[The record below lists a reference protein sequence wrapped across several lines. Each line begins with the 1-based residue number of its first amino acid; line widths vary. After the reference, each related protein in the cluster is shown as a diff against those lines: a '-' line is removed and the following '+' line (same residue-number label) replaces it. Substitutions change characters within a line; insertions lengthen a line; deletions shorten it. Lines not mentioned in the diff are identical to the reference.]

1 MGVFNSVW
9 TVSLVGIVV
18 IACLLAYQL
27 RYNYTHIYSHPIQSS
42 GAKSSPNKVN
52 SNSGNVD
59 RTEGTRQTDEG
70 EMSYRK
76 NQMWT
81 THEGIVTT
89 QEQKW
94 TMFHLNHTQLLS
106 TTTLEHS
113 HSSLS
118 AMFVY
123 NEINAPARDTR
134 RFLLF
139 PVPKNITH
147 ISTAKIVNSN
157 NMQAADSGS
166 SNAEATGVGINNE
179 EEDEQLYLL
188 ANDYY
193 IFSQHTGTRAEE
205 EEANQSANPASRTH
219 VDGTLLFIR
228 ADEGEEEYVRELRE
242 NVGNSWHRF
251 VQKMATGVSKRRS
264 TMTPVP
270 YSHTGEYPDI
280 QTSIHANTKT
290 NTQTNTHTNTRTRV
304 LMTIAEEAID
314 TQTIPTQET
323 DTPTN
328 THRSNLNRRTITHN
342 QRNTYRRHR
351 HRHRL
356 LTEENT
362 DVQTQRQQGTQDNDI
377 DDDADQSKL
386 SQAKT
391 NRSELFVLKDHHFK
405 PDHSDFAMASKLA
418 TSHASNRT
426 YPSDVSQASENGK
439 SSKQQVKAST
449 TTAQAN
455 TQPNAQANTQTNMQS
470 NPQTTTHSNI
480 QTNSVPT
487 AQPTKP
493 PVMDAHISQ
502 VENTHTRTATEAG
515 TDTQAGTTTAQPQPS
530 AGTRRR
536 PVMVSVRIHQIVI
549 DMQLFTAAHTNTH
562 TDTDADTDRHT
573 PAFPQQLRPFQ
584 QREYYK
590 LVLYP
595 TGAVTITAHT
605 HLGVQHALATL
616 LQLCTHTH
624 PLALPVSV
632 EDWPSLSWRGL
643 QIDVSRHFMPV
654 PLLMRQIDA
663 LEQMKMNVLHIHFTD
678 SQSFPIL
685 LKDVK
690 RTNAHTSNTQAGT
703 DTDTDVL
710 PLSQLALNGSF
721 CTHDK
726 IYTLPALRSLV
737 RYAHTRNIEIVPE
750 IDVPAHTLSWAS
762 AFPDIVITDC
772 PHTTSSEQTPHNIY
786 ALDVSNPRTIEVVSA
801 VLEQL
806 VMEVFSGDTHA
817 DIHPDTH
824 PDTHADTHA
833 DTHPGTHAG
842 DTRTSNTP
850 TRRHTTKLTSP
861 YLHIGGDEVNS
872 RCWQESPKLMN
883 WSKHTLGG
891 TANSD
896 EIFRYFERQVF
907 DIVRSRLGKVP
918 IVWQGVWD
926 LRAMPGNESA
936 GSVHTHTDANT
947 HGTDTD
953 THTYTASAAA
963 IIQPWKCWSGL
974 HTHTAVDA
982 ATHNH
987 PVVMSACWYLDYN
1000 QDWTSY
1006 LTADPIS
1013 ASKQIL
1019 VGNEER
1025 ERQRKQQQEQLAQ
1038 QRANTQQGNTQQTS
1052 AQQANTLQT
1061 NAQTTNRELLANE
1074 ESTEEHSH
1082 AAANRHEE
1090 EEFIIHTDG
1099 SLIPAGLFPAN
1110 TQTNSRTH
1118 VHSANGRKL
1127 QSTQP
1132 STIDTHEDFFLGGE
1146 GNMWTE
1152 HVDHTNLECRLW
1164 PRAAA
1169 VAARLWG
1176 LESWQQT
1183 PHAQTDTQTHASA
1196 HTSIPYTQTHSYRQS
1211 FANSELSIEMT
1222 KHVYSSFVHARH
1234 VLQTV
1239 TGIDTAPLLY
1249 HYYKQT
1255 HTNTQQH
1262 TTAASA
1268 SSKSNMRTLV
1278 PFAITTIENAI
1289 ARIEA
1294 STSNRIS
1301 LTKGVSAPATIASS
1315 TARTHAPQTNML
1327 TMTPLTSAHTTTTA
1341 TTAEEDENSK
1351 FFITSVC
1358 MGIPEIVQRPI
1369 HTHRIMLTQL
1379 NVAEGST
1386 GSRGA
1391 HMLEWLQRKA
1401 AIGVT
1406 AVGLCE
1412 LNGWHDVVSNSGSN
1426 VVDNVQWIT
1435 ARAANA
1441 GFSHAHIMTHYLHP
1455 HPHPH
1460 TAILQANTQTN
1471 TQTSIHGNTYMGKLK
1486 QPFLIGIVSALPFE
1500 VLGEYGPPLFQRGVL
1515 HVYITKYVNT

>member
-1 MGVFNSVW
+1 
-9 TVSLVGIVV
+9 
-18 IACLLAYQL
+18 
-27 RYNYTHIYSHPIQSS
+27 
-42 GAKSSPNKVN
+42 
-52 SNSGNVD
+52 
-59 RTEGTRQTDEG
+59 
-70 EMSYRK
+70 MSYRK

-242 NVGNSWHRF
+242 NVGNSWNRF

-280 QTSIHANTKT
+280 QVSIQANTQA
-290 NTQTNTHTNTRTRV
+290 NTQTNTRTRV
-304 LMTIAEEAID
+304 LTTVAEEAID
-314 TQTIPTQET
+314 TRTIPTHES
-323 DTPTN
+323 DMPTN

-342 QRNTYRRHR
+342 QRNRYRRHR
-351 HRHRL
+351 PRHRL
-356 LTEENT
+356 LTEDNT
-362 DVQTQRQQGTQDNDI
+362 DVQTQRRQGTQDDDI

-405 PDHSDFAMASKLA
+405 PDHSHFAMASKLV

-426 YPSDVSQASENGK
+426 YPSDVSQASGNRK
-439 SSKQQVKAST
+439 SSKQQVNASKA
-449 TTAQAN
+449 TAQAN
-455 TQPNAQANTQTNMQS
+455 TQPNAQANRQTNIQS
-470 NPQTTTHSNI
+470 TP
-480 QTNSVPT
+480 NSVPT
-487 AQPTKP
+487 AQPTKS
-493 PVMDAHISQ
+493 PVMDTLILQ
-502 VENTHTRTATEAG
+502 VENTQTHTATDAE
-515 TDTQAGTTTAQPQPS
+515 THTQAGTTTAEQSPQ
-530 AGTRRR
+530 TRTRKR
-536 PVMVSVRIHQIVI
+536 PVMVSVHIHQIVI
-549 DMQLFTAAHTNTH
+549 DMQLFTAHTNTH
-562 TDTDADTDRHT
+562 TDADAETDTDRHT
-573 PAFPQQLRPFQ
+573 PAFPQHLRPFQ

-595 TGAVTITAHT
+595 TGAVTITAHS

-624 PLALPVSV
+624 PLALPVIV

-690 RTNAHTSNTQAGT
+690 RANTHTSNTRTSNTQAGT
-703 DTDTDVL
+703 DSDIL

-786 ALDVSNPRTIEVVSA
+786 ALDVSNPRTIEVVGA

-806 VMEVFSGDTHA
+806 VREVFSGDTHT
-817 DIHPDTH
+817 DTH
-824 PDTHADTHA
+824 
-833 DTHPGTHAG
+833 
-842 DTRTSNTP
+842 TSNTP
-850 TRRHTTKLTSP
+850 TRKHTTKLTSP

-936 GSVHTHTDANT
+936 GSVHTHTADANT

-953 THTYTASAAA
+953 THTYTASEAA

-1013 ASKQIL
+1013 ASRQIL

-1038 QRANTQQGNTQQTS
+1038 QRANTQQANTQQTS
-1052 AQQANTLQT
+1052 AQQANIYQANTLQS
-1061 NAQTTNRELLANE
+1061 NAQTTNRELLAQE
-1074 ESTEEHSH
+1074 EFTEEHSH
-1082 AAANRHEE
+1082 AAVNRHEE
-1090 EEFIIHTDG
+1090 EEFIVHTDG
-1099 SLIPAGLFPAN
+1099 SLIPAGLFPTN

-1118 VHSANGRKL
+1118 VRSTNRRKL
-1127 QSTQP
+1127 RSTQP
-1132 STIDTHEDFFLGGE
+1132 STTDTHEDFFLGGE

-1176 LESWQQT
+1176 LEAWQQT
-1183 PHAQTDTQTHASA
+1183 QHTQTDTQTQIQSHTSA

-1211 FANSELSIEMT
+1211 LANSELSIDMT

-1255 HTNTQQH
+1255 HTNTQQQ
-1262 TTAASA
+1262 TTVAYASA
-1268 SSKSNMRTLV
+1268 KSNMRTLV

-1301 LTKGVSAPATIASS
+1301 LTKGVSAPAAIASS
-1315 TARTHAPQTNML
+1315 TARTHAQQTNML
-1327 TMTPLTSAHTTTTA
+1327 TMTPLTNSAQTNAPT

-1369 HTHRIMLTQL
+1369 HTHRVMLTQL

-1500 VLGEYGPPLFQRGVL
+1500 LLGEYGPPLFQRGVL
-1515 HVYITKYVNT
+1515 HVYITRYVNT